1 MNLRIALGQINTT
14 VGDIERNVARMI
26 AVIDEAKALGA
37 ALVAFPECAVTGY
50 PPEDLVLRPHF
61 LKKNVEAVK
70 RLAAAAQDIVVVA
83 GFIDV
88 DDDAYNAAAVC
99 ADGELRAVYRKNR
112 LPNYGV
118 FDENR
123 YFQAGVSPL
132 VVKIGRYVIGL
143 TICEDIWVPGGPAEE
158 EVITG
163 GAQVILNISASPY
176 HLAKMRERENML
188 ATRASDLGA
197 YLAYC
202 NLVGGQDEL
211 VFDGSSVV
219 FNQDGEVVARG
230 RSFDQDVVL
239 CDIDLEAVLI
249 DRLRDPRGRHD
260 RYLSH
265 RQRRTVETVELF
277 LPALEQPPIE
287 CVVQPPLPPEEEVF
301 RALVLG
307 LGDYV
312 RKNRFEKVILGLSG
326 GIDSALVAAIA
337 VEALGPGNVVA
348 AFMPS
353 RFSSGDSRA
362 DAEAQAKSLGIPMIV
377 WPIEPCM
384 AAYDA
389 TLAASFAGTKP
400 DITEENIQA
409 RIRGNLLMA
418 YSNKFG
424 HLVLSTA
431 NKSESA
437 VGYSTLYGDMAG
449 GFAVIKD
456 CPKSWVYRICRHLNA
471 RAGRAIIP
479 ERVLTK
485 APTAELRFDQKDTD
499 SLPPYEVLDP
509 ILELLV
515 EQDRSVQEA
524 AAAGFDPAT
533 VRRVMRMIQTAE
545 YKRRQ
550 AAPGVKLTHRNF
562 SKDRRWPITNR
573 YHDE

>member
-1 MNLRIALGQINTT
+1 M
-14 VGDIERNVARMI
+14 
-26 AVIDEAKALGA
+26 
-37 ALVAFPECAVTGY
+37 
-50 PPEDLVLRPHF
+50 
-61 LKKNVEAVK
+61 
-70 RLAAAAQDIVVVA
+70 
-83 GFIDV
+83 
-88 DDDAYNAAAVC
+88 
-99 ADGELRAVYRKNR
+99 
-112 LPNYGV
+112 
-118 FDENR
+118 
-123 YFQAGVSPL
+123 
-132 VVKIGRYVIGL
+132 
-143 TICEDIWVPGGPAEE
+143 
-158 EVITG
+158 
-163 GAQVILNISASPY
+163 
-176 HLAKMRERENML
+176 
-188 ATRASDLGA
+188 
-197 YLAYC
+197 
-202 NLVGGQDEL
+202 
-211 VFDGSSVV
+211 
-219 FNQDGEVVARG
+219 
-230 RSFDQDVVL
+230 
-239 CDIDLEAVLI
+239 
-249 DRLRDPRGRHD
+249 
-260 RYLSH
+260 
-265 RQRRTVETVELF
+265 
-277 LPALEQPPIE
+277 
-287 CVVQPPLPPEEEVF
+287 
-301 RALVLG
+301 
-307 LGDYV
+307 
-312 RKNRFEKVILGLSG
+312 
-326 GIDSALVAAIA
+326 
-337 VEALGPGNVVA
+337 
-348 AFMPS
+348 
-353 RFSSGDSRA
+353 
-362 DAEAQAKSLGIPMIV
+362 
-377 WPIEPCM
+377 
-384 AAYDA
+384 
-389 TLAASFAGTKP
+389 LAASFAGTKP